1 MDRYIC
7 PRCNKSYPIA
17 ENHWECE
24 CGSVLE
30 LEPTP
35 PLDPAAI
42 RTKDQSLWRYASTL
56 PIRGPENIVSMGE
69 GWTPLVP
76 FKPGSPELLLK
87 LEFTNPSGSYKDRGA
102 TVLVSK
108 LKEVGVREV
117 VEDSSGNAGAALA
130 AYSARAGILCHIYV
144 PASHSTAKMRQ
155 IQAYGADLVAVEG
168 SRRDTSLAA
177 IAAARQS
184 YYASHAHS
192 PLYVEGCKTMAY
204 ELWEQL
210 GGRVPGLVA
219 TPLGQGSI
227 LLGLYKGFKELLESG
242 LSDRMP
248 RLVGVQAEACAPL
261 AIAFRNGDSL
271 PAPVEVGHTLAEG
284 IKISEP
290 VRGRELL
297 AAMRASNGDCVAVS
311 ESEIARA
318 QADLADCGIY
328 VEATSAVTLAG
339 YRQVTA
345 DQPVEGGSVLILTG
359 SGLKAG

>member
-7 PRCNKSYPIA
+7 PRCNQSYSIA
-17 ENHWECE
+17 ENRWECE

-35 PLDPAAI
+35 RLDPAKI
-42 RTKDQSLWRYASTL
+42 RLDERSLWRYADSL
-56 PIRGPENIVSMGE
+56 PIREPGQIVSMGE

-76 FKPGSPELLLK
+76 FEPGGADLLLK
-87 LEFTNPSGSYKDRGA
+87 LEFTNPTGSYKDRGA

-108 LKEVGVREV
+108 LAEVGVREV

-130 AYSARAGILCHIYV
+130 AYAARAGILCHIYV

-177 IAAARQS
+177 MAAAKQS

-210 GGRVPGLVA
+210 GRRAPGLVV

-227 LLGLYKGFKELLESG
+227 LLGLYKGFKELLEAG
-242 LSDRMP
+242 LSAHMP

-261 AIAFRNGDSL
+261 AIAFQRGESL

-297 AAMRASNGDCVAVS
+297 RAIRASSGDCVAVA
-311 ESEIARA
+311 EGEIARA
-318 QADLADCGIY
+318 QADLAHRGIY

-345 DQPVEGGSVLILTG
+345 GGPVAGGSVLILTG
-359 SGLKAG
+359 SGLKGG